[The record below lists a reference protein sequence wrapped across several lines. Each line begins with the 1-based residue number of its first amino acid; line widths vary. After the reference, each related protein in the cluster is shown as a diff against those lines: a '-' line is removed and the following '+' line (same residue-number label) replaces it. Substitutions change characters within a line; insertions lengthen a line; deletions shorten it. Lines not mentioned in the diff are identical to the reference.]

1 MKFVAQVWRRM
12 CAEKVR
18 MPASLAQ
25 AGEELGEA
33 VDVERLAGA
42 GGEEWRLGVRGDA

>member
-1 MKFVAQVWRRM
+1 MPKDVRREG
-12 CAEKVR
+12 ADA
-18 MPASLAQ
+18 ASLAQ

-42 GGEEWRLGVRGDA
+42 SGEERRLRVRGDA